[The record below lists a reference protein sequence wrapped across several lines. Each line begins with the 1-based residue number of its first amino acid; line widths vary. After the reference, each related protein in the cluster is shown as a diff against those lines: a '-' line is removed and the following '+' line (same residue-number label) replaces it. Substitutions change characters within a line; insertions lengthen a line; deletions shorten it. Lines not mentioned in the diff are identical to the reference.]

1 MKKPLFKYLFTAALT
16 VIALA
21 GCKKE
26 KTEEVD
32 TDTSAVEDNAF
43 AENTSSD
50 IVEIG
55 SQATDGNSSLNGFRL
70 GDADAV
76 LSNCAT
82 IIHNT
87 ALHIDSVIFN
97 GNVCMDGRTRSGILI
112 FNYSASSFFPI
123 HYRDPGFTCTVT
135 SSNYHVEGNQVNII
149 NKTITNI
156 THNMVMAGYDPTTEN
171 EKWHIT
177 ADISITRPSGAVIS
191 WQCDRTKELLNT
203 STVGF
208 ANFYNDFT
216 NISGGSDTVPIN
228 WANARVG
235 ITGSATGSRTFNSV
249 TESVSINITNQ
260 LIRDFGWCSDSG
272 HHPFFQGELDH
283 TRTGRPTR
291 HMNFGSNANGNINN
305 DCDKWVLITFT
316 VNGNPHQV
324 IRALY

>member
-1 MKKPLFKYLFTAALT
+1 MKKPLLKYLFAAALT

-26 KTEEVD
+26 KAEDVD
-32 TDTSAVEDNAF
+32 TDTSAVEDNAV

-55 SQATDGNSSLNGFRL
+55 SQAADGNSSLSGFRVDNASSL
-70 GDADAV
+70 
-76 LSNCAT
+76 LSCAT
-82 IIHNT
+82 VVHDSINHIIT
-87 ALHIDSVIFN
+87 VTFN
-97 GNVCMDGRTRSGILI
+97 CPNRSGVLT
-112 FNYSASSFFPI
+112 FNYSGSPFFPI

-135 SSNYHVEGNQVNII
+135 SNNYVVDNNQVNII

-156 THNMVMAGYDPTTEN
+156 THNQIPAGYDPTTEN

-177 ADISITRPSGAVIS
+177 ANISITRPSGAVIS

-208 ANFYNDFT
+208 AGFYNDFT

-235 ITGSATGSRTFNSV
+235 ITGNATGTRTYNSV
-249 TESVSINITNQ
+249 TESITMNITNQ
-260 LIRDFGWCSDSG
+260 LVRDFGWCSDSG

-283 TRTGRPTR
+283 TRSGHPTR
-291 HMNFGSNANGNINN
+291 HMNFGSNQSGSINN
-305 DCDKWVLITFT
+305 ACDKWVLITLT